1 MRMVITDHN
10 FAGEDVE
17 RAVAEQLGA
26 DFTVYGAA
34 TEADAEAAVRDVDIA
49 LVNFAPMTATV
60 LGAMNP
66 GAVVIRYGIGY
77 DNVDL
82 DAATCLGI
90 RVCNV
95 PDYGAD
101 TVADH
106 TATAVL
112 TLLRKIKHFDDA
124 VRRGEWPS
132 ATALAPI
139 RSMAE
144 TTVGLLG
151 TGRIG
156 RAVARRLRP
165 FGFTVIA
172 HDPHVDPDDA
182 ALADVTLVGLD
193 ELFRRSH
200 VLSLHAPATPETT
213 GIVSA
218 ENLALMPAGAY
229 LVNTSRGA
237 LVDQD
242 ALLDALDRG
251 HLAGAALD
259 VFAPEPLPADHP
271 LRAHPNTILT
281 PHAAFYSEQSIRD
294 LQRLAAEEAS
304 RAGRGEPLRCPVN
317 RVTRKGGQHVESP

>member
-1 MRMVITDHN
+1 
-10 FAGEDVE
+10 
-17 RAVAEQLGA
+17 
-26 DFTVYGAA
+26 
-34 TEADAEAAVRDVDIA
+34 
-49 LVNFAPMTATV
+49 
-60 LGAMNP
+60 MNP

-82 DAATCLGI
+82 DAATRLGI
-90 RVCNV
+90 RVCNI

-106 TATAVL
+106 TVTCVL
-112 TLLRKIKHFDDA
+112 TLLRKIQHFDRA
-124 VRRGEWPS
+124 IRRGEWPS
-132 ATALAPI
+132 APELAPI

-156 RAVARRLRP
+156 QAVARRLAP
-165 FGFTVIA
+165 FGFEVIA
-172 HDPHVDPDDA
+172 YDPYAKPDD
-182 ALADVTLVGLD
+182 LADSPITLVELD

-213 GIVSA
+213 GIINA
-218 ENLALMPAGAY
+218 QNLAAMPAGAV

-242 ALLDALDRG
+242 ALLDALDSG

-259 VFAPEPLPADHP
+259 VFQPEPLPVDHP
-271 LRAHPNTILT
+271 LRSQPNTVLT
-281 PHAAFYSEQSIRD
+281 PHAAFYSEKSIRD
-294 LQRLAAEEAS
+294 LQRLAAEEAA
-304 RAGRGEPLRCPVN
+304 RAGRGEPLRCQIN
-317 RVTRKGGQHVESP
+317 

>member
-1 MRMVITDHN
+1 MVITDHN
-10 FAGEDVE
+10 FSDEDFE
-17 RAVAEQLGA
+17 RAMARQLGA
-26 DFTVYGAA
+26 DFQVYDVS
-34 TEADAEAAVRDVDIA
+34 TEADTEAAVRGADIA
-49 LVNFAPMTATV
+49 LVNFAPMTARV
-60 LGAMNP
+60 LAAMNP
-66 GAVVIRYGIGY
+66 GATVIRYGIGY

-82 DAATCLGI
+82 DAATRLGI

-95 PDYGAD
+95 PDYGAY

-106 TATAVL
+106 TVTAVL
-112 TLLRKIKHFDDA
+112 TLLRKIKQFDHA
-124 VRRGEWPS
+124 VRCGEWPS
-132 ATALAPI
+132 AADLAPI
-139 RSMAE
+139 RAMAE
-144 TTVGLLG
+144 TTVGLFG

-172 HDPHVDPDDA
+172 YDPYADLGFSAEA
-182 ALADVTLVGLD
+182 AITLVELD

-213 GIVSA
+213 GIVNA
-218 ENLALMPAGAY
+218 KNLAAMPAGAF

-242 ALLDALDRG
+242 ALLDALDSG

-259 VFAPEPLPADHP
+259 VFQPEPLPVEHR
-271 LRAHPNTILT
+271 LRSHPNTILT

-294 LQRLAAEEAS
+294 LQRLAADEAG

-317 RVTRKGGQHVESP
+317 